1 MLTEM
6 RVQQQINVIAGQGI
20 FGIPLKLCAVWIV
33 GAIPMGT
40 ETLGQ
45 QQIRVIV

>member
-20 FGIPLKLCAVWIV
+20 FGILLKPCVVWI
-33 GAIPMGT
+33 AQAMPMQM
-40 ETLGQ
+40 ETSVQ
-45 QQIRVIV
+45 Q